1 MWRVGERNR
10 IQCRE
15 GLGLRGAGSLQ
26 AAVHLPLLRV
36 VLEREWLGLV
46 RIQCTVSGLGLRG
59 DGSLQAAVHLPL
71 LRVVLEREWSG
82 LVQIQCREG
91 LGLRGDGSL
100 QAAVHLPLLR
110 VVVALHPRRP
120 ALGGAA
126 ARSLA
131 LEQGVIIRI

>member
-1 MWRVGERNR
+1 MWRVKEPIR

-71 LRVVLEREWSG
+71 LRVV
-82 LVQIQCREG
+82 
-91 LGLRGDGSL
+91 
-100 QAAVHLPLLR
+100 
-110 VVVALHPRRP
+110 VALHPRRP
-120 ALGGAA
+120 ALGSAA